1 MTLDG
6 YDSPEHILLS
16 YDVSGVARHQAARVC
31 HIVFGR
37 KRADGASGR
46 RVEVGFVHRPGVVWI
61 GQSVLALPPQD
72 AEELA
77 EKLRSL
83 DVRVA
88 LAPVS
93 ITSFAL
99 RAFRRRRGAV
109 QQSK

>member
-1 MTLDG
+1 MTFDG
-6 YDSPEHILLS
+6 YDSAEHVLLS
-16 YDVSGVARHQAARVC
+16 YDVSGVARHRAARVC

-37 KRADGASGR
+37 KRADGSSGTR
-46 RVEVGFVHRPGVVWI
+46 IEVGFVHRPGVVWI

-77 EKLRSL
+77 GKLRSL

-93 ITSFAL
+93 ITPFAL
-99 RAFRRRRGAV
+99 RVFRRKGAV
-109 QQSK
+109 QQSG